1 MRSRPSW
8 PGNGCLFEREHHRR
22 VAAVLGALDADLLAA
37 TACLFGG
44 GTAMALRYGE
54 YRESVD
60 ITFLVSDLEGY
71 RTLRQRLTGPDG
83 MRAVARPGMALD
95 QAREVRADPY
105 GVRTMLLVDGV
116 QIKFEVVLEARITL
130 DAPGPDDRVR
140 GVATLTPL
148 DLATCKL
155 LANADRWR
163 DDAVRSPDLIDPAM
177 MAAPKKLL
185 RLATAKARI
194 AYGDSIETAL
204 AQGIQDLRNRPHRLD
219 DCMKAM
225 HMTTAPKA
233 LLWKRIKALSL

>member
-1 MRSRPSW
+1 M
-8 PGNGCLFEREHHRR
+8 FEREHHRR

-54 YRESVD
+54 YREPVD

-140 GVATLTPL
+140 GVATLRWTWPPASSWPPPRG
-148 DLATCKL
+148 AT
-155 LANADRWR
+155 
-163 DDAVRSPDLIDPAM
+163 S
-177 MAAPKKLL
+177 AA
-185 RLATAKARI
+185 
-194 AYGDSIETAL
+194 SFETAV
-204 AQGIQDLRNRPHRLD
+204 PHRSRSSRPGRRRARWAAQLAFIASARGRVARLQANSPV
-219 DCMKAM
+219 CWMLRTVSLNPMLAKP
-225 HMTTAPKA
+225 MTGGV
-233 LLWKRIKALSL
+233 